1 MSNGEITLGY
11 ALIEY
16 TMDDGNYWR
25 VSTVV
30 KEGNWKSRFI
40 QELEAFVYF
49 IELHAPLSLKFNVF
63 VGSFINNRSSNV
75 LNTEMVV
82 I

>member
-1 MSNGEITLGY
+1 MSHEEITLGY

-16 TMDDGNYWR
+16 TMDDGIYQR

-30 KEGNWKSRFI
+30 KKGNWKTRFI
-40 QELEAFVYF
+40 HELEAFVYF
-49 IELHAPLSLKFNVF
+49 IELKSPVALKFSVF
-63 VGSFINNRSSNV
+63 VGSFINNKSSNV